1 MIFLPIHTRWIQS
14 NFERIGEKY
23 CWRTV
28 LSAPQSVYDS
38 TFSKFNVFRHLAFK
52 YLICGMKESLRSK
65 RILRNLKSSTTGKRD
80 PYKYSS
86 GSLCTFR
93 N

>member
-1 MIFLPIHTRWIQS
+1 MR
-14 NFERIGEKY
+14 
-23 CWRTV
+23 
-28 LSAPQSVYDS
+28 SAPQSVCDN
-38 TFSKFNVFRHLAFK
+38 TFSKFNAFRHLAFK

-65 RILRNLKSSTTGKRD
+65 RTPRNLKSSTTGIRD

-93 N
+93 NCVFDLENLKPLCVYSVNALL